1 MTAVFGSVS
10 QSRPTLPVTPP
21 EVDGRVDDSI
31 IVVSAS
37 IEETSDKH
45 AFASISMRGADR
57 EVSRHKKK
65 PISFRYGTFPNYGYF
80 YGYVVD
86 AMKDQPH
93 QGEINISYACLGYT
107 YPLRKSQ
114 PRVWSNTL
122 ASQIIQEI
130 VSPYGLGFSFTGDDF
145 RFERLAQT
153 SQSDWQMVTK
163 VARQLGKMC
172 IPYDGVI
179 RLIDPIV
186 ELDTNTSVAT
196 FEKSS
201 NILDSSD
208 LELLS
213 FEAQSKEDSGDDE
226 GLIKFSFFTSSN
238 EVTTIDDSEV
248 DEGDKRTETK
258 AYVASQAYADQF
270 EKTKKIVDSLSQA
283 GSARIRGNGAIKPGT
298 VIGISTGTYRNVS
311 KDSMD
316 GRWLVGATK
325 HEINETVFQT
335 ELTLIRDEFRQLND
349 TLYEPFR
356 GQGRADPRITL
367 SNGEWKSS
375 WR

>member
-1 MTAVFGSVS
+1 MTATFGSVS
-10 QSRPTLPVTPP
+10 QSRAALPVTPP
-21 EVDGRVDDSI
+21 EVDGDIDDSVI
-31 IVVSAS
+31 IVSAS

-45 AFASISMRGADR
+45 AFAVIEMRGADR

-80 YGYVVD
+80 YGYIVD
-86 AMKDQPH
+86 ATKDQPH
-93 QGEINISYACLGYT
+93 QSEISIVYVCLGYT
-107 YPLRKSQ
+107 YPMRKSQ
-114 PRVWSNTL
+114 SKVWSNTL
-122 ASQIIQEI
+122 ASQIVQEI
-130 VSPYGLGFSFTGDDF
+130 VTPYGLGFSFTGDDF

-153 SQSDWQMVTK
+153 YQSDWQMVTK

-179 RLIDPIV
+179 RLIDPIA
-186 ELDTNTSVAT
+186 ELDTDTSVAT

-213 FEAQSKEDSGDDE
+213 FEAQAKEDSGDDD
-226 GLIKFSFFTSSN
+226 GLVKFSFFSPSN
-238 EVTTIDDSEV
+238 AVITIDDSEV
-248 DEGDKRTETK
+248 DEIDKRTETHS
-258 AYVASQAYADQF
+258 YVSSQAYADQY
-270 EKTKKIVDSLSQA
+270 EKTKQIVDSLSQS
-283 GSARIRGNGAIKPGT
+283 GSARIRGNGSIKPGT
-298 VIGISTGTYRNVS
+298 VIGISTGAYRNVS
-311 KDSMD
+311 TDSMD

-335 ELTLIRDEFRQLND
+335 ELTLIRDEYRPLND